1 MVVIIPAVKNQPI
14 TFLNSMKSIEKD
26 AAFRGVRKSNK
37 KSSITHIFYTNNH
50 HHHPPTAL
58 LCLAL
63 LCFLLHFLS
72 TSIVEC
78 LNSVE
83 CNAAAATAQ
92 DHQTLFTCV
101 NVYSK

>member
-1 MVVIIPAVKNQPI
+1 MPRLEASVNRTKSQVSHTFFTPTIIIIIPQQHC
-14 TFLNSMKSIEKD
+14 F
-26 AAFRGVRKSNK
+26 
-37 KSSITHIFYTNNH
+37 
-50 HHHPPTAL
+50 
-58 LCLAL
+58 AL

-83 CNAAAATAQ
+83 CNAAAAAQ